1 MKIFD
6 CFTYL
11 DEDLILDLR
20 LNILNK
26 FVDKFIIVE
35 AKYRHNGEIKK
46 KQFNIE
52 KFSKFK
58 NKIEYIYIETE
69 PLNLVKKKILDN
81 RELLKNTY
89 LRENYQ
95 RECISDGLSAAKEN
109 DFIIISDVD
118 EIPNLNNL
126 NFSQNKSSIFFFK
139 QKMFYYKLNLLYEN
153 FPWYGSKACFKKNLI
168 GPQWLRDVKTK
179 KYPLWR
185 LDTFFS
191 KKKYSDINFLE
202 DGGWHFTNIKSPKDI
217 YKKMQT
223 FLHNVDFKESK
234 LELQDIEKMVSE
246 KKIGYDHTADQRTVN
261 KWKGNQTLTKV
272 DDNFL
277 PEYLVNNKDKYK
289 EWLEIN
295 GKQK

>member
-35 AKYRHNGEIKK
+35 ASYRHNGEIKK
-46 KQFNIE
+46 QNFDIK

-58 NKIEYIYIETE
+58 NKIEYIYLETE
-69 PLNLVKKKILDN
+69 PLDLVKNKILNN
-81 RELLKNTY
+81 RDILKNTY

-95 RECISDGLSAAKEN
+95 RDCIQNGLADAKEN

-118 EIPNLNNL
+118 EIPNLNNF
-126 NFSQNKSSIFFFK
+126 NFSKDKSSIIFFK

-153 FPWYGSKACFKKNLI
+153 FPWYGSKACFKKQLI
-168 GPQWLRDVKTK
+168 SPQWLRDVKTK

-191 KKKYSDINFLE
+191 KKKYSNINFLE
-202 DGGWHFTNIKSPKDI
+202 NGGWHFTNIKSPKDI

-223 FLHNVDFKESK
+223 FLHNVDFKESNLG
-234 LELQDIEKMVSE
+234 LEDIEKMVSE
-246 KKIGYDHTADQRTVN
+246 NKIGYDHTADQRTVN
-261 KWKGNQTLTKV
+261 KWSGNHMLKKV
-272 DDNFL
+272 SDNFL
-277 PEYLVNNKDKYK
+277 PEYLVNNKEKYID
-289 EWLEIN
+289 WLQT
-295 GKQK
+295 K